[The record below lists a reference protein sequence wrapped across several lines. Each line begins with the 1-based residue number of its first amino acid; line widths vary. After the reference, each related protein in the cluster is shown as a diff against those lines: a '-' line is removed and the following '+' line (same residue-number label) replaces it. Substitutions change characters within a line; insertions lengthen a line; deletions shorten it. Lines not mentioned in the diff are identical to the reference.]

1 MQPLYENFFT
11 NSFGEEPFKKNYE
24 LIGIVQGRYI
34 RLNSLERAPDSLKPF
49 TPEGK
54 IRMSLSPASRNTLSV
69 LDAVAISV
77 GIVIGAGIFKT
88 PSMVAANSG
97 NEWTALFIWLIG
109 GVVTLFG
116 ALCYAELTSAYPHSG
131 GEYHYLNRAY
141 GDSTSFLFAWARM
154 TVIQTGSIA
163 TLAFLFGDYASEIFK
178 LGGYSSSWYGGLAVI
193 ALTAVNVG
201 GIRQGAWT
209 QKVLTAAIVFGLL
222 LMAAVGFILVSSTGS
237 TSAPAHTTGS
247 SLGLALIFVL
257 FTYGGWNEAA
267 YISAEVREPSRSMV
281 WVLLVSIG
289 IITGVYLIV
298 NFVLLKS
305 LGLSAVAGSQTV
317 AADLIRSALGGS
329 GAHLISV
336 LVLAAALSTMNG
348 VIITGARTNYAFGRD
363 FRLFGFLG
371 TWREQGST
379 PVNALLVQGAIALV
393 LVTLGTASRNGFVTM
408 VEYTAPIFWFF
419 FLMVGISVF
428 VLRRK
433 DKGLVRPF
441 RVPLYPVIPLLF
453 CIFCIYMLHSS
464 IIYTGKGAL
473 WGIVVLLAGIPLLF
487 FKGSHSVEPGRKE

>member
-1 MQPLYENFFT
+1 M
-11 NSFGEEPFKKNYE
+11 G
-24 LIGIVQGRYI
+24 IGPV
-34 RLNSLERAPDSLKPF
+34 
-49 TPEGK
+49 
-54 IRMSLSPASRNTLSV
+54 SRKTLSV

-97 NEWTALFIWLIG
+97 NEWTVIFIWLIG

-141 GDSTSFLFAWARM
+141 GESTSFLFAWARM

-178 LGGYSSSWYGGLAVI
+178 LGDYSSSWYGGLAVLV
-193 ALTAVNVG
+193 LTVVNIG

-209 QKVLTAAIVFGLL
+209 QKIFTAAIVFGLL
-222 LMAAVGFILVSSTGS
+222 LMAVVGFFLVSPPGS
-237 TSAPAHTTGS
+237 PSAPLQNSGS

-267 YISAEVREPSRSMV
+267 YISAEVKGSSRSMV
-281 WVLLVSIG
+281 WVLLISISV
-289 IITGVYLIV
+289 ITAVYLIV

-305 LGLSAVAGSQTV
+305 LGLSAVAGSQAV
-317 AADLIRSALGGS
+317 AADLMRGAFGGN
-329 GAHLISV
+329 GAHLISL
-336 LVLAAALSTMNG
+336 LVITAALSTMNG

-379 PVNALLVQGAIALV
+379 PVNALLAQGAIALA
-393 LVTLGTASRNGFVTM
+393 LVILGTATRNGFVTM

-433 DKGLVRPF
+433 DKDLVRPF
-441 RVPLYPVIPLLF
+441 RIPLYPIIPLLF
-453 CIFCIYMLHSS
+453 CVFCIYMLRAS
-464 IIYTGKGAL
+464 ILYTGKGAL

-487 FKGSHSVEPGRKE
+487 IKGSRSMEPDERRNEK